1 MRMSP
6 KGVGHLVLVG
16 GAILQ
21 KLGEFDFVKGSMCLK
36 ASFESLQPCP
46 ISSSLSLL
54 LDVISDVPAPG
65 AMSPCHGQTL
75 MSLKL

>member
-1 MRMSP
+1 MTQAMVVCMRMSP

-54 LDVISDVPAPG
+54 HVCGLQCDLSASG
-65 AMSPCHGQTL
+65 FRNA
-75 MSLKL
+75 